1 MSYYIYIKFPLEI
14 TIINIISSF
23 SLHNI
28 TSEKRPIPLGR
39 FLYKKQDYEMVGS
52 REVRC
57 SRLLAAAARGSA
69 NTTLRYFPKRNFYLE
84 LRIEKVAKRAPLER

>member
-52 REVRC
+52 RGLFEPI
-57 SRLLAAAARGSA
+57 
-69 NTTLRYFPKRNFYLE
+69 LRREAGTYQRFTE
-84 LRIEKVAKRAPLER
+84 MVC